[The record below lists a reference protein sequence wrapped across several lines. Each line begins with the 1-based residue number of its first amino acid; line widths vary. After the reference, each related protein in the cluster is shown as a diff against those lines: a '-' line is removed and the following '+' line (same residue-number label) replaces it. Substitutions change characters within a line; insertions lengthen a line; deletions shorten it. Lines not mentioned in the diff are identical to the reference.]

1 MDLKTI
7 PFNEF
12 LAQLKKSAETY
23 FESTCISENYNAEE
37 ISFVM
42 ENDLTDFDE
51 ETATDNF
58 DCGFE
63 QWHINYVYLDKNAA
77 TFSYK
82 NLDLQSA

>member
-7 PFNEF
+7 SFDEF
-12 LAQLKKSAETY
+12 LSQLKKSAETY
-23 FESTCISENYNAEE
+23 FESKCISESHDDED

-42 ENDLTDFDE
+42 EKDLTDFDE
-51 ETATDNF
+51 ETATDKF

-63 QWHINYVYLDKNAA
+63 QWHINYVYPGKNAA